1 MTRQEIEVIVAMY
14 KEDVPYSEIAKVVE
28 RSEHTVKH
36 WVRNNR
42 NEYGLERR
50 RSLSERSGTISESFE
65 LDSKWD
71 IKRGVE
77 LIKRKWT

>member
-14 KEDVPYSEIAKVVE
+14 KEDVSYSEIAKVVNK
-28 RSEHTVKH
+28 SEHSVKH

-42 NEYGLERR
+42 SEYGLERR
-50 RSLSERSGTISESFE
+50 RSLSERSGTISESFQ